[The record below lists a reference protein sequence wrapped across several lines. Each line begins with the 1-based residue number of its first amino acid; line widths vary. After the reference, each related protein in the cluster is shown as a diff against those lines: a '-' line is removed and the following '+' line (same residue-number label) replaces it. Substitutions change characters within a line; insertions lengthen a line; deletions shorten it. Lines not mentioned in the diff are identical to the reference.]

1 MFRETVEVN
10 ASEKF
15 LAPKPGPVDGRASS
29 LVRKKTTKT
38 LGLRS
43 SSKLALS
50 ALPVG
55 LSEKADMEEIGY

>member
-29 LVRKKTTKT
+29 LVRKRTTKT

-43 SSKLALS
+43 SSKLAFG
-50 ALPVG
+50 ALPEG
-55 LSEKADMEEIGY
+55 FSEKTDMEEIGY